1 MMGCLTDKKRDLQ
14 ICKIVPRTILRFRRA
29 SPGVKAELLAKL
41 ATYRFGAHS
50 DADSDHPSVRM
61 LGPSDSSRVLYGRT
75 SGATPSLQLEEL
87 RRARDSSFFMNQ
99 DHVVMFGLVGCSGVV
114 VNLGV
119 LARNVGFAEAQTA
132 AILTAMTS
140 NYFIEQRAYISRPA
154 LTRMA
159 VLKRPGFFRGVVR
172 FGSSRRRGR
181 LDAVGS
187 LLTRM
192 PLEAWQSP
200 GT

>member
-1 MMGCLTDKKRDLQ
+1 
-14 ICKIVPRTILRFRRA
+14 
-29 SPGVKAELLAKL
+29 
-41 ATYRFGAHS
+41 
-50 DADSDHPSVRM
+50 
-61 LGPSDSSRVLYGRT
+61 
-75 SGATPSLQLEEL
+75 
-87 RRARDSSFFMNQ
+87 
-99 DHVVMFGLVGCSGVV
+99 MFGLVLCSGVV

-119 LARNVGFAEAQTA
+119 LARHVRFAEAQTA

-159 VLKRPGFFRGVVR
+159 VLKRPGFFRGVMR
-172 FGSSRRRGR
+172 FGSSRRCGVTV
-181 LDAVGS
+181 D
-187 LLTRM
+187 RM